1 MFTFHLKVL
10 CMCVCVCKWALTS
23 ASQILTDL
31 LAKYTQFLLE
41 CSASCILEAWVQYKS
56 IHNPRRT
63 LAMLNWVARSNFV
76 INKNIEQ
83 ENVLP
88 SLHFSSAVTL
98 IFASH
103 WPPAPWPQAA
113 LALLHFCCMIL
124 QCLPLWP
131 QPPLFPE
138 LSFHDS
144 HGTCFWPSGPLFPLY
159 LSAPALLR
167 SFLSGVVHHFR
178 LFATPTY

>member
-1 MFTFHLKVL
+1 MFTFHLRVL

-41 CSASCILEAWVQYKS
+41 CSASSILEAWVQYKS

-63 LAMLNWVARSNFV
+63 RAMLNWDARSNFV
-76 INKNIEQ
+76 INRNIEQ

-88 SLHFSSAVTL
+88 SLHFSFAVTL
-98 IFASH
+98 ISAIH
-103 WPPAPWPQAA
+103 WPPAPWPQAT
-113 LALLHFCCMIL
+113 LPLLHFCCMIL

-131 QPPLFPE
+131 QPSLFPE

-144 HGTCFWPSGPLFPLY
+144 HNTCS
-159 LSAPALLR
+159 
-167 SFLSGVVHHFR
+167 
-178 LFATPTY
+178 